1 MKGQFLM
8 SAKRIAI
15 FSDNLKV
22 GGIQKSLANILLSN
36 AFSNYE
42 VDVFLFDKE
51 TFFDISSIGN
61 NIHIHYLKPM
71 PYLFKAIPFDII
83 YKLCKPDLLVTEHE
97 YELAIDFDSYQN
109 ATALG
114 ALKAKAKKRVLWI
127 HNDVQIK
134 KREETKYNIL
144 WTLMQGKYKYFD
156 EFAAVSEGIVE
167 PFRTA
172 SKRFD
177 CPIHIIPNII
187 NAKEVQTRSLEK
199 CDFTADQSK
208 LNIVSVGRLCHQKGY
223 DIMLND
229 ISEVYKKR
237 KDIYC
242 YIIGDGPKKDAL
254 IKQTEEL
261 GLEDVVCFAGNLSN
275 PFPLVKQADVFCLE
289 SRYEG
294 QGMVLWEAKAL
305 GLNLVFP
312 KHLEKYNPDLAGVDN
327 VPKALIDAKK
337 YPKAEDDL
345 IDYNNA
351 VISALKKLADNEE
364 YENE

>member
-1 MKGQFLM
+1 M
-8 SAKRIAI
+8 SVKRIAI

-36 AFSNYE
+36 AFSEYE
-42 VDVFLFDKE
+42 VDVFLFNEE
-51 TFFDISSIGN
+51 TFFDISDISD

-71 PYLFKAIPFDII
+71 PYFFKLIPFDII
-83 YKLCKPDLLVTEHE
+83 YKLCNPEPIVTKYE

-134 KREETKYNIL
+134 RREEAKYNML
-144 WTLMQGKYKYFD
+144 WTIMQGKYKYFD
-156 EFAAVSEGIVE
+156 EFAAVSKGIAE
-167 PFRTA
+167 PFRKA

-177 CPIHIIPNII
+177 CPIHIIPNLI
-187 NAKEVQTRSLEK
+187 NAKEIQSKSLEK
-199 CDFTADQSK
+199 CSFTADKSK

-223 DIMLND
+223 DILLRD
-229 ISEVYKKR
+229 LSEVYKNR

-242 YIIGDGPKKDAL
+242 YIIGDGPDKEAL
-254 IKQTEEL
+254 IKQAEEL
-261 GLEDVVCFAGNLSN
+261 GIKDIVCFTGNLSN

-305 GLNLVFP
+305 GLSLIFP
-312 KHLEKYNPDLAGVDN
+312 KHLEKYNPDLEGTDN
-327 VPKALIDAKK
+327 VVDALINAKK
-337 YPKAEDDL
+337 CEKTEDDL
-345 IDYNNA
+345 ADYNNS
-351 VISALKKLADNEE
+351 IINSLKNLINFKGE
-364 YENE
+364 